1 MTPSMPDAPGVPGRA
16 TFSRFDQVVWLV
28 ILAAAAATGLL
39 VIRGDQ
45 VGLDT
50 VSLSPADATA
60 RVSTR
65 AAVVAQFDQNVV
77 TPADQVQITLD
88 PPLAGQTQVAGSK
101 VSFVPAQAL
110 APGTTYTVEVAP
122 GITGDKGRTLKE
134 AVTWRFTTR
143 QSQFLFAANGA
154 GAGEGDAN
162 QGTSGGT
169 TGASKQL
176 FLAAVPAAGATTA
189 DSSPVQITAAPAGIW
204 DFTVAPDGSQI
215 VFSALNQDGGTDLW
229 ATPGTGEPA
238 LLLACAK
245 SFCTTPAFSPDGRVL
260 AYSRR
265 NPSDFAAAAVSPPRI
280 YMLDMQTKEVAPLL
294 ADNQMLGTD
303 PHWSADGKWLAY
315 LAPDRG
321 GVAIFNLDSGAESLY
336 PTLTGEVGAWDT
348 QRSVLMMSEA
358 HEQDGKQIDHLFLV
372 DPVGQTR
379 RDMSGEASL
388 VQDNAPAWSP
398 DGKWIAFRRNE
409 LTGARQT
416 LTKQLWIMRAD
427 GTDARPLTGDPAVD
441 YSAPSWSP
449 DGRYLIYH
457 KLPLKGPDILRSV
470 WAMDPATGEERQLAG
485 DGLLPLWVP

>member
-1 MTPSMPDAPGVPGRA
+1 VPD
-16 TFSRFDQVVWLV
+16 
-28 ILAAAAATGLL
+28 
-39 VIRGDQ
+39 
-45 VGLDT
+45 
-50 VSLSPADATA
+50 
-60 RVSTR
+60 
-65 AAVVAQFDQNVV
+65 
-77 TPADQVQITLD
+77 
-88 PPLAGQTQVAGSK
+88 
-101 VSFVPAQAL
+101 QAF
-110 APGTTYTVEVAP
+110 APGTTYTVHVAP
-122 GITGDKGRTLKE
+122 GITGDKGRSLKD
-134 AVTWRFTTR
+134 AVTWTFTTR
-143 QSQFLFAANGA
+143 QSQFLYAANGA
-154 GAGEGDAN
+154 EASSGSTN
-162 QGTSGGT
+162 QVT
-169 TGASKQL
+169 TGGSKQL
-176 FLAAVPAAGATTA
+176 FLAPAAGATVL
-189 DSSPVQITAAPAGIW
+189 DNRSVQITTAPAGVW

-215 VFSALNQDGGTDLW
+215 VYSALNQDGGTDLW
-229 ATPGTGEPA
+229 VTSGTEEPA

-294 ADNQMLGTD
+294 ADSQKLGTD

-321 GVAIFNLDSGAESLY
+321 GVVVFNLESGAETLY

-348 QRSVLMMSEA
+348 QRNVLMMSEA
-358 HEQDGKQIDHLFLV
+358 HELDSKQIDHLFLV

-409 LTGARQT
+409 LTGERQS

-427 GTDARPLTGDPAVD
+427 GTDARPLTGDPSVD

-449 DGRYLIYH
+449 DGRHLIYH
-457 KLPLKGPDILRSV
+457 KLPLKGPAVVRSV
-470 WAMDPATGEERQLAG
+470 WAMDPATGEERQLAS